1 MKKQT
6 LAIVLALGVI
16 ASVGYFGTSYVLA
29 EDTNPMHDSLITK
42 IAQKF
47 NLKEA
52 DVEAVFESV
61 RDEKRDEMKKIR
73 EEKLS
78 QAVKDGVITEAQK
91 NTLLSKMEEHIGEG
105 RVSAS
110 SSRDKNRSEMQN
122 WFKAQGIDET
132 KLREYMRPVGKGNGE
147 GRGVKM
153 PR

>member
-1 MKKQT
+1 LKKQT

-16 ASVGYFGTSYVLA
+16 ASVGYFGGSYVMA
-29 EDTNPMHDSLITK
+29 GDTNRMHDSLITK

-61 RDEKRDEMKKIR
+61 RDERQEEMKANR
-73 EEKLS
+73 QEKLY
-78 QAVKDGVITEAQK
+78 QAVKDGVISEAQK
-91 NTLLSKMEEHIGEG
+91 QSLLLKMEEHFGEG

-132 KLREYMRPVGKGNGE
+132 KLREYMRPVGKGMRE
-147 GRGVKM
+147 GRQRGI
-153 PR
+153 

>member
-1 MKKQT
+1 MSKKT
-6 LAIVLALGVI
+6 LAIILALGVMT
-16 ASVGYFGTSYVLA
+16 SVGYFGGNYVMA
-29 EDTNPMHDSLITK
+29 GDTNPIHDSLITK

-61 RDEKRDEMKKIR
+61 RDERQEEMKANR
-73 EEKLS
+73 QEKLS

-91 NTLLSKMEEHIGEG
+91 NTLLAKMEEHFGERPAQG
-105 RVSAS
+105 RD
-110 SSRDKNRSEMQN
+110 REEMQN

-132 KLREYMRPVGKGNGE
+132 KLREYMRPVGKGYGE
-147 GRGVKM
+147 SRGMGM